1 MKRKLLSVIIAIAI
15 ISSVSASSAFARAP
29 NAAVPAGD
37 DAATSAVPAH
47 SATKKVDPNPRLKSD
62 MQKLV
67 SDAKAGKVAPRPQQ
81 LPGTGRS
88 NLATAAKIGIIV
100 GIAGIVIAI
109 IAIHSANND

>member
-1 MKRKLLSVIIAIAI
+1 MKRRLLSIITAIAI
-15 ISSVSASSAFARAP
+15 ISTLSASSAFARAA
-29 NAAVPAGD
+29 NTPAGD
-37 DAATSAVPAH
+37 DAATSGVPAR
-47 SATKKVDPNPRLKSD
+47 SAMKKVDPNPRLKSD

-81 LPGTGRS
+81 LPSTGRS

-109 IAIHSANND
+109 IAIHSAHND

>member
-1 MKRKLLSVIIAIAI
+1 MKRKLLSIITAIAI
-15 ISSVSASSAFARAP
+15 ISTVNASSAFARAG
-29 NAAVPAGD
+29 NTPAGD
-37 DAATSAVPAH
+37 DAAISGVPAR
-47 SATKKVDPNPRLKSD
+47 SATAKVDPNPRLKSD

-81 LPGTGRS
+81 LPSTQRS

>member
-1 MKRKLLSVIIAIAI
+1 MKRKLLSLITAIAI
-15 ISSVSASSAFARAP
+15 ISTLSASSAFARAV
-29 NAAVPAGD
+29 NTSVPAGD
-37 DAATSAVPAH
+37 DAATSGVPAR
-47 SATKKVDPNPRLKSD
+47 SATAKVDPNPRLKSD

-81 LPGTGRS
+81 LPGTNRS

-109 IAIHSANND
+109 IAIHQANND